1 MPPRQQP
8 ERHVRELSPKE
19 LRCILHDIQ
28 ETLWCQEYADDE
40 QRSTGSGQ
48 GLPHGSHDHE

>member
-1 MPPRQQP
+1 M
-8 ERHVRELSPKE
+8 RELSPKE